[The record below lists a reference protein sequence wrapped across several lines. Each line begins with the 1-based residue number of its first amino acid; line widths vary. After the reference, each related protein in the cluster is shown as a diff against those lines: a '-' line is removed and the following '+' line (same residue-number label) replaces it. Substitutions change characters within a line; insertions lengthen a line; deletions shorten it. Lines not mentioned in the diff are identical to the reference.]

1 MLLLPGVTL
10 ARACISYKIDYLLGR
25 GVVASVRKRIN
36 PAMPT
41 LLAPAFLITPTEL
54 SKVLFGRWQEICPP
68 AEEASKYETHSN
80 LTNLICLSADKK

>member
-1 MLLLPGVTL
+1 LLLLPGVTL

-25 GVVASVRKRIN
+25 GVVASVRKRLN

-54 SKVLFGRWQEICPP
+54 SKVLSWKMAVNEPTGGG
-68 AEEASKYETHSN
+68 
-80 LTNLICLSADKK
+80 D